1 MKENSPLNP
10 VFMSVQQWYT
20 YLLEKFVTKRDPH
33 QDGRLELI
41 PNRIET
47 NHPNIQWNEYYRL
60 QRLKGLAPI
69 TKTFLFKLVHQ
80 LLPSRERVH
89 RIMPANT
96 GECWCNTGELE
107 TYMHAF
113 FECSKNSDAAEA
125 MLRLARVYDTQLTA
139 EKALQLLVDAD
150 EVFLLPTITV
160 LATGL
165 MAIWENRLQKRVTNL
180 FMMRTELECAV
191 SIRRRSRHRII
202 REAGEIIQ
210 NLITNF
216 Y

>member
-1 MKENSPLNP
+1 
-10 VFMSVQQWYT
+10 
-20 YLLEKFVTKRDPH
+20 
-33 QDGRLELI
+33 
-41 PNRIET
+41 
-47 NHPNIQWNEYYRL
+47 
-60 QRLKGLAPI
+60 
-69 TKTFLFKLVHQ
+69 
-80 LLPSRERVH
+80 
-89 RIMPANT
+89 
-96 GECWCNTGELE
+96 
-107 TYMHAF
+107 MHAF
-113 FECSKNSDAAEA
+113 FEYSKNSEAAEA

-165 MAIWENRLQKRVTNL
+165 MAIWENRLQKKVTNL

-191 SIRRRSRHRII
+191 SIRRRSRNRII